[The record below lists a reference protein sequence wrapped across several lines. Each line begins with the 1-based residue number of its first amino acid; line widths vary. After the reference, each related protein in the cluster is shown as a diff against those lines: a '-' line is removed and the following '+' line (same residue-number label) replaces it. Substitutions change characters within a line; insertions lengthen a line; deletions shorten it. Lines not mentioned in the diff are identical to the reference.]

1 MTPEE
6 ELELM
11 MMLASADEDD
21 DEAPYSRFRRIM
33 TGMGDIIYG
42 GAQLLENS
50 VEAVAPGL
58 AEGVQSADEWLYK
71 NTAGIFGSPEGVDM
85 DDKVNAREA
94 AYRANSGL
102 AEGEFDGA
110 RLTGNILSGLAAP
123 LARGLPALI
132 AEGAAFNAAMP
143 TDTTDGEGYWGDKSR
158 DAGIGAVGG
167 VAGKGVQELGGHVIN
182 QYARPAL
189 QRMRNAGV
197 EPTVG
202 QSIGGAVNTMEEA
215 ASSIPGVGP
224 LFSGPRGRAQDE
236 WQQSVLNQVVSPVG
250 GKVTATGTE
259 GVSQATKLINDAYE
273 AAEQAMPTLSVTPS
287 VTQSLR
293 EATGEAIDLGMNEGA
308 EKQFK
313 SIMNRV
319 VYSRIPQDVA
329 ESVGPS
335 QVRNVSEI
343 TASNLK
349 KMESELTAKINA
361 KGTDKQL
368 KQALV
373 MMRGAL
379 RREAGKQSP
388 EYREAIEGA
397 DYAYSMFKRVT
408 AAQNADAVTDGF
420 SPAQMVRATMRN
432 SSENVAARGDGL
444 MQGDAMAA
452 QSVLGNKLNNSG
464 SAERL
469 AAITLGTGAAG
480 AFISPM
486 AALAAPLLGAG
497 STRAGQRG
505 VNTLIE
511 SLLAP
516 GMQRYT
522 PGSAYGFVANEV
534 DE

>member
-1 MTPEE
+1 MTPEQ

-11 MMLASADEDD
+11 MMLASADGDS
-21 DEAPYSRFRRIM
+21 DEEPYSRFRRIM

-58 AEGVQSADEWLYK
+58 AESVQSADEWLYK
-71 NTAGIFGSPEGVDM
+71 NTSGILGSPEGVDM

-143 TDTTDGEGYWGDKSR
+143 TDTTDGEGYWGDKSQ
-158 DAGIGAVGG
+158 DAAIGAVGG
-167 VAGKGVQELGGHVIN
+167 VAAKGIQELGGHVIN

-189 QRMRNAGV
+189 QRMRESGV

-202 QSIGGAVNTMEEA
+202 QSIGGGANTLEEA
-215 ASSIPGVGP
+215 ASSIPFIGP
-224 LFSGPRGRAQDE
+224 IFSAPRGRAQDE

-259 GVSQATKLINDAYE
+259 GVTQASKLIGEAYD
-273 AAEQAMPTLSVTPS
+273 AAEQAMPTMAVTPS
-287 VTQSLR
+287 VTQSLK
-293 EATGEAIDLGMNEGA
+293 EATGEAIDLGMNENA

-313 SIMNRV
+313 SIMNRI

-329 ESVGPS
+329 ERVGPS

-343 TASNLK
+343 TAGNLK
-349 KMESELTAKINA
+349 KIESELTAKINA
-361 KGTDKQL
+361 KGTDAQL
-368 KQALV
+368 KQALIT
-373 MMRGAL
+373 MRASI
-379 RREAGKQSP
+379 REQAGLQSK
-388 EYREAIEGA
+388 EYRELIEGA
-397 DYAYSMFKRVT
+397 DHAYAMFKRVT
-408 AAQNADAVTDGF
+408 AAQNADVTDGF
-420 SPAQMVRATMRN
+420 TPAQMARSTMRN

-452 QSVLGNKLNNSG
+452 QSVVGNKLNNSG

-469 AAITLGTGAAG
+469 AAVALGTGAG
-480 AFISPM
+480 AYVSPV
-486 AALAAPLLGAG
+486 AALAAPMLWAG
-497 STRAGQRG
+497 GTRAGQRG
-505 VNTLIE
+505 ANTLIE

-522 PGSAYGFVANEV
+522 PGSTYGMVANEV
-534 DE
+534 SE